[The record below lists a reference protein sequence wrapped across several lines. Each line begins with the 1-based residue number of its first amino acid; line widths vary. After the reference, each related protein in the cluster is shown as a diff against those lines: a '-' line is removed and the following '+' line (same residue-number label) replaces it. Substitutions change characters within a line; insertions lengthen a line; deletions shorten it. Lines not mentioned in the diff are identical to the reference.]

1 LPVQGK
7 SPRFDNLSGD
17 LAMIRRVVLVAAAA
31 VALIL
36 APGTAMA
43 QYDASGVVMSGS
55 APTPGV
61 PFTVHASGAKA
72 DEKVTLTIRR
82 HPASHDNPGARVL
95 TKPANA
101 SGVADF
107 AVTLPEDGSYTL
119 VSTGA
124 TGAVLGTQTVTV
136 VASGSVIVS
145 DVGAAAAAAPAAPRA
160 APAAPR
166 ADPAAPRAVP
176 AAPRAAPAAPRAV
189 PKAPVAAPGGQ
200 LSFTGFDG
208 LGPALGGGALVLL
221 GAGAVL
227 AARRRRSAQVPD

>member
-1 LPVQGK
+1 
-7 SPRFDNLSGD
+7 
-17 LAMIRRVVLVAAAA
+17 MIRRAVLVAAAA

-43 QYDASGVVMSGS
+43 QYDASGLVMSGS

-61 PFTVHASGAKA
+61 PFTVHVSGAKA
-72 DEKVTLTIRR
+72 DQPVTVTIRR

-95 TKPANA
+95 TQSANA

-107 AVTLPEDGSYTL
+107 AVTLPEDGTYTL

-136 VASGSVIVS
+136 VANGSVIVS
-145 DVGAAAAAAPAAPRA
+145 GVGAAAAAAPAAQAAPRAAPAAPRA

-166 ADPAAPRAVP
+166 AAP
-176 AAPRAAPAAPRAV
+176 AAPRAAPAAPRAAPAAPRAAPAASAV
-189 PKAPVAAPGGQ
+189 PVAAPGGQ